1 MIHTLKALTRA
12 LYVVCCSLLSLHDT
26 SASGDPVEIETR
38 NTSHTYIRRIS
49 LTSKVA
55 KATLVLKMPGDIAPL
70 YNAIT
75 QQRDT
80 TAINAPSTGYK
91 TNMEREA
98 SVKEEKERG

>member
-1 MIHTLKALTRA
+1 
-12 LYVVCCSLLSLHDT
+12 
-26 SASGDPVEIETR
+26 
-38 NTSHTYIRRIS
+38 
-49 LTSKVA
+49 
-55 KATLVLKMPGDIAPL
+55 MPGDIAPL